1 MECIIAEFYSDIFCL
16 ALVCDEKTLR
26 HRMVQG
32 RGIRDEEWIQSSIKY
47 NNYFKEHT
55 AINSMPFDVCNTEG
69 KKLDEV
75 VEEVKKWVKEKCQ
88 GVCNAI

>member
-47 NNYFKEHT
+47 N
-55 AINSMPFDVCNTEG
+55 IILRSIR
-69 KKLDEV
+69 L
-75 VEEVKKWVKEKCQ
+75 
-88 GVCNAI
+88 

>member
-1 MECIIAEFYSDIFCL
+1 MS
-16 ALVCDEKTLR
+16 
-26 HRMVQG
+26 
-32 RGIRDEEWIQSSIKY
+32 
-47 NNYFKEHT
+47 
-55 AINSMPFDVCNTEG
+55 FDVCNTEG